1 MESNLDLN
9 LLRALDALL
18 EERSVG
24 RAAQRLHTSPPA
36 VSRTLAKLRR
46 VLGDPVLVRAGRT
59 MVPTPRALAM
69 QGEVHSLVEQARA
82 LFATPQAPDP
92 AGLSRVFSIQVGES
106 MFSIVPSRLLARVRT
121 EAPGVTLRFVGESH
135 EDTRSLRAGGVD
147 LEIGQIRRTEPETCI
162 EQLLTDQ
169 MVGIVRAGHP
179 LTTKRVTV
187 RRFADASHI
196 VNSRRGILSGPV
208 DELLAEHGLQRRV
221 VACAPY
227 PAASLFLIKNSDLV
241 GILPA
246 RIGSDAIQTFGLKS
260 FDIPLK
266 LMPFEI
272 SMAWHPRYDADGAHA
287 WLRQCVRDAAAA

>member
-24 RAAQRLHTSPPA
+24 RAAQRRIAPPA

-46 VLGDPVLVRAGRT
+46 ILGDPVLVRAGRT

-82 LFATPQAPDP
+82 LFTMPQAPDP
-92 AGLSRVFSIQVGES
+92 ASLSRVFSIQVGES
-106 MFSIVPSRLLARVRT
+106 MFSIIPSRLLARVRA

-135 EDTRSLRAGGVD
+135 EDTQSLRAGGVD
-147 LEIGQIRRTEPETCI
+147 LEIGQVRRTEPETRI
-162 EQLLTDQ
+162 ESLLTDH
-169 MVGIVRAGHP
+169 MVGIVRAGHA
-179 LTTKRVTV
+179 LTKMRVTL

-208 DELLAEHGLQRRV
+208 DELLAEHGLSAKSSRAHRIPPPPCSSSKTATSSASCPHEWGATQFRRSGCGV
-221 VACAPY
+221 
-227 PAASLFLIKNSDLV
+227 SRS
-241 GILPA
+241 
-246 RIGSDAIQTFGLKS
+246 R
-260 FDIPLK
+260 
-266 LMPFEI
+266 
-272 SMAWHPRYDADGAHA
+272 
-287 WLRQCVRDAAAA
+287 